1 MRVIESMTKISLPK
15 YTIRVWRDET
25 EEFEPLP
32 GLYTDLHSVA
42 QANQDLSP
50 SKLAKKIAELPRV
63 AAVEVLDWDSGGVV
77 VYNNWP

>member
-15 YTIRVWRDET
+15 YTIRVWRDQDHDYEHK
-25 EEFEPLP
+25 P
-32 GLYTDLHSVA
+32 GLFTDLHSMA
-42 QANQDLSP
+42 QANQDAP
-50 SKLAKKIAELPRV
+50 AAELAKKLAALPSV

>member
-15 YTIRVWRDET
+15 YTVRVWRDEGD
-25 EEFEPLP
+25 EYEHKP
-32 GLYTDLHSVA
+32 GLFTDLHSMA
-42 QANQDLSP
+42 QANQDNP
-50 SKLAKKIAELPRV
+50 PAELAKKLAGLPSV